1 MLGLAVGGLL
11 VLGALGGCGQK
22 GSLVLPEAASRPRAA
37 APAHAPQAQA
47 PVEAPAAAAPA
58 APASAASQAP

>member
-22 GSLVLPEAASRPRAA
+22 GSLVLPEAASKPRAT
-37 APAHAPQAQA
+37 APAHAPQA
-47 PVEAPAAAAPA
+47 PVEAPAATPPS

>member
-11 VLGALGGCGQK
+11 LLGTLGGCGQK
-22 GSLVLPEAASRPRAA
+22 GSLVLPDAASKPRAA
-37 APAHAPQAQA
+37 TPASAPQA
-47 PVEAPAAAAPA
+47 PSVAPAATPPS

>member
-1 MLGLAVGGLL
+1 MLGLAVGGLF

-22 GSLVLPEAASRPRAA
+22 GSLVLPEAASKPRAT
-37 APAHAPQAQA
+37 APQAA
-47 PVEAPAAAAPA
+47 SAVPAATPPS